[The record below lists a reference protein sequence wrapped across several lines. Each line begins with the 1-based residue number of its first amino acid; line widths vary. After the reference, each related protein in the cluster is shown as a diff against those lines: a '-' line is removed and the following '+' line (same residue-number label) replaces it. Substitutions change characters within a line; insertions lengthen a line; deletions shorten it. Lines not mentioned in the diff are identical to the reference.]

1 MAAFVAGRQTASG
14 EQGVVLGVRV
24 APGHATNGT
33 YGTHETYG
41 LPEFIVL
48 VLIIILVLVLE
59 KLVTAQKVFLR
70 EVRSG
75 VILRR
80 RART

>member
-1 MAAFVAGRQTASG
+1 MGPMGLMGLMR
-14 EQGVVLGVRV
+14 
-24 APGHATNGT
+24 
-33 YGTHETYG
+33 

-48 VLIIILVLVLE
+48 VIILVLVLVVVLVLE

>member
-1 MAAFVAGRQTASG
+1 MGPMGLMR
-14 EQGVVLGVRV
+14 
-24 APGHATNGT
+24 
-33 YGTHETYG
+33 

-48 VLIIILVLVLE
+48 VIILVLALVVVVLE
-59 KLVTAQKVFLR
+59 KLVIAQKVFLR